1 MSIIDHTVV
10 NNSVFF
16 LNHVFVYNVYCILD
30 KTETFKTKTFK
41 LNTH

>member
-10 NNSVFF
+10 NNSFKQI
-16 LNHVFVYNVYCILD
+16 HVFVDDVYCILD

-41 LNTH
+41 LNIK